1 MRIFIRNFSESKLVL
16 LRRVGDTFLMTTRKR
31 ISVIALLMTIAAGV
45 LSPTAYAAATRYI
58 TVSAQGAVKVV
69 PDAVRI
75 NATATA
81 VAASSKEALAATA
94 KTATAVRAA
103 LKTAKIDSKDVATQS
118 VTVYPEYKYTADGG
132 STLTGYR
139 GSQSFTITVRAADTA
154 GALIDSLVAAGG
166 DNLQI
171 NGATPFVLD
180 STKSLEAA
188 RAAAVKSAKAKA
200 SSYAKLMGVKLGKVN
215 YLVENSAPTNYPPVM
230 AVAKAESD
238 ATVIDLGQQDV
249 TIGVTVQWALL

>member
-1 MRIFIRNFSESKLVL
+1 
-16 LRRVGDTFLMTTRKR
+16 MTTRKR
-31 ISVIALLMTIAAGV
+31 ISVIALLMTVAAGV
-45 LSPTAYAAATRYI
+45 LSPAAEAAATRYI
-58 TVSAQGAVKVV
+58 TVSAQGVVKVV

-75 NATATA
+75 SATATA
-81 VAASSKEALAATA
+81 VAATSKEALAATS

-103 LKTAKIDSKDVATQS
+103 LKAAKIDTKDIATQS
-118 VTVYPEYKYTADGG
+118 VSVYPEYKYTNDGG

-139 GSQSFTITVRAADTA
+139 GSQSFTITVRAADSA
-154 GALIDSLVAAGG
+154 GALVDSLVAAGG

-215 YLVENSAPTNYPPVM
+215 YLVENSAPSNYTPVM

-249 TIGVTVQWALL
+249 TIAVTVQWALL

>member
-1 MRIFIRNFSESKLVL
+1 
-16 LRRVGDTFLMTTRKR
+16 MTTRKR
-31 ISVIALLMTIAAGV
+31 ISLIALLTIAVAGV
-45 LSPTAYAAATRYI
+45 ITPAAEAAATRYI
-58 TVSAQGAVKVV
+58 TVSAQGTVKVV

-75 NATATA
+75 NATATS

-103 LKTAKIDSKDVATQS
+103 LKAAKIDTKDIATQS
-118 VTVYPEYKYTADGG
+118 VTVYPEYKYTNDGG

-139 GSQSFTITVRAADTA
+139 ASQSFTITVRAADTA
-154 GALIDSLVAAGG
+154 GSLVDALVAAGG
-166 DNLQI
+166 DSLQI

-180 STKSLEAA
+180 STQSLEAA

-200 SSYAKLMGVKLGKVN
+200 TSYAKLMGVKLGKVN
-215 YLVENSAPTNYPPVM
+215 YLIENSAPTNYTPVM
-230 AVAKAESD
+230 AVAKAEAD

-249 TIGVTVQWALL
+249 TISVTLQWALL

>member
-1 MRIFIRNFSESKLVL
+1 MK
-16 LRRVGDTFLMTTRKR
+16 KR
-31 ISVIALLMTIAAGV
+31 ISLIAVLAVAIAAV
-45 LSPTAYAAATRYI
+45 AIPSANAAATRYI
-58 TVSAQGAVKVV
+58 TVSAQGVVKVV

-75 NATATA
+75 NATATS

-94 KTATAVRAA
+94 KTSTALRAA
-103 LKTAKIDSKDVATQS
+103 LKAAKIDSKDIATQS
-118 VTVYPEYKYTADGG
+118 VSVYPEYKYTNDGG

-139 GSQSFTITVRAADTA
+139 ASQSFTITVRAADTA
-154 GALIDSLVAAGG
+154 GAIVDSLVAAGG

-215 YLVENSAPTNYPPVM
+215 YLVENSSPTNYTPVM
-230 AVAKAESD
+230 GVAKAEND

-249 TIGVTVQWALL
+249 TIAVTVQWSLV

>member
-1 MRIFIRNFSESKLVL
+1 
-16 LRRVGDTFLMTTRKR
+16 MTTCKR
-31 ISVIALLMTIAAGV
+31 ISLIALLSIAVAGV
-45 LSPTAYAAATRYI
+45 IAPSAHAAATRYI
-58 TVSAQGAVKVV
+58 TVSAQGTVKVV

-75 NATATA
+75 NAIATS
-81 VAASSKEALAATA
+81 VAATSKEALAATA

-103 LKTAKIDSKDVATQS
+103 LKTAKIDTKDIATQS
-118 VTVYPEYKYTADGG
+118 VSVYPEYKYTNDGG

-154 GALIDSLVAAGG
+154 GSLVDALVTAGG

-180 STKSLEAA
+180 SSKSLEAA

-200 SSYAKLMGVKLGKVN
+200 TSYAKLMGVKLGKVN
-215 YLVENSAPTNYPPVM
+215 YLVENSAPTNYTPVM

-249 TIGVTVQWALL
+249 SISVTVQWSLL

>member
-1 MRIFIRNFSESKLVL
+1 
-16 LRRVGDTFLMTTRKR
+16 MTTRKS
-31 ISVIALLMTIAAGV
+31 ISLIALLTIAVAGV
-45 LSPTAYAAATRYI
+45 ITPAAEAAATRYI

-81 VAASSKEALAATA
+81 VAATSKEALAATA
-94 KTATAVRAA
+94 KTSTAVRAA
-103 LKTAKIDSKDVATQS
+103 LKTAKIDTKDIATTS
-118 VTVYPEYKYTADGG
+118 VSVYPEYKYTNDGG

-139 GSQSFTITVRAADTA
+139 ASQSFTITVRAADTA
-154 GALIDSLVAAGG
+154 GSLVDALVATGS

-200 SSYAKLMGVKLGKVN
+200 TSYAKLMEVKLGKVN
-215 YLVENSAPTNYPPVM
+215 YLAENSSPTNYTPVM
-230 AVAKAESD
+230 GVAKAEND

-249 TIGVTVQWALL
+249 TISVTVQWALL

>member
-1 MRIFIRNFSESKLVL
+1 
-16 LRRVGDTFLMTTRKR
+16 MTIRKR
-31 ISVIALLMTIAAGV
+31 ISVIALLMTVAAGV
-45 LSPTAYAAATRYI
+45 LSPAAEAAATRYI
-58 TVSAQGAVKVV
+58 TVSAQGSVKVV

-81 VAASSKEALAATA
+81 VAATSKEALAATA

-103 LKTAKIDSKDVATQS
+103 LKTAKVDTKDIATQS

-154 GALIDSLVAAGG
+154 GALVDSLVAAGG

-188 RAAAVKSAKAKA
+188 RAAAVK
-200 SSYAKLMGVKLGKVN
+200 
-215 YLVENSAPTNYPPVM
+215 YLVENSAPTNYTPVM

-249 TIGVTVQWALL
+249 TISVTVQWSLL

>member
-1 MRIFIRNFSESKLVL
+1 MK
-16 LRRVGDTFLMTTRKR
+16 KR
-31 ISVIALLMTIAAGV
+31 ISFIAVLAIALAAV
-45 LSPTAYAAATRYI
+45 AIPSANAAATRYI
-58 TVSAQGAVKVV
+58 TVSAQGVVKVV

-75 NATATA
+75 NATATS
-81 VAASSKEALAATA
+81 VAATSKEALAANA
-94 KTATAVRAA
+94 KTATAVRAS
-103 LKTAKIDSKDVATQS
+103 LKAAKIETKDIATQS
-118 VTVYPEYKYTADGG
+118 VSVYPEYKYTNDGG

-139 GSQSFTITVRAADTA
+139 ASQSFTITVRAADTA
-154 GALIDSLVAAGG
+154 GSLVDALVAAGG

-215 YLVENSAPTNYPPVM
+215 YLVENSSPTNYVPVM
-230 AVAKAESD
+230 GVAKAEND

-249 TIGVTVQWALL
+249 TIAVTVRWALL

>member
-1 MRIFIRNFSESKLVL
+1 
-16 LRRVGDTFLMTTRKR
+16 MTTRKR
-31 ISVIALLMTIAAGV
+31 ISVIALLALIAGGV
-45 LSPTAYAAATRYI
+45 IAPSADAAATRYI

-103 LKTAKIDSKDVATQS
+103 LKTAKIDSKDIATQS

-154 GALIDSLVAAGG
+154 GALVDSLVAAGG

-215 YLVENSAPTNYPPVM
+215 YLVENSAPTNYTPVM

>member
-1 MRIFIRNFSESKLVL
+1 MK
-16 LRRVGDTFLMTTRKR
+16 KR
-31 ISVIALLMTIAAGV
+31 ISLIAVLAVAIAAV
-45 LSPTAYAAATRYI
+45 AIPSANAAATRYI
-58 TVSAQGAVKVV
+58 TVSAQGVVKVV

-75 NATATA
+75 NATATS
-81 VAASSKEALAATA
+81 VAASSKEALAGTA
-94 KTATAVRAA
+94 KTSTAVRAA
-103 LKTAKIDSKDVATQS
+103 LKAAKIDSKDIATQS
-118 VTVYPEYKYTADGG
+118 VSVYPEYKYTNDGG

-139 GSQSFTITVRAADTA
+139 ASQSFTITVRAADTA
-154 GALIDSLVAAGG
+154 GAIVDSLVAAGG

-171 NGATPFVLD
+171 NGATPFILD

-215 YLVENSAPTNYPPVM
+215 YLVENSSPTNYTPVM
-230 AVAKAESD
+230 GVAKAEND

-249 TIGVTVQWALL
+249 TIAVTVQWSLV

>member
-1 MRIFIRNFSESKLVL
+1 
-16 LRRVGDTFLMTTRKR
+16 MTTRKR
-31 ISVIALLMTIAAGV
+31 ISVIALLMTVAAGV
-45 LSPTAYAAATRYI
+45 LSPAAEAAATRYI
-58 TVSAQGAVKVV
+58 TVSAQGVVKVV

-81 VAASSKEALAATA
+81 VAATSKEALAATA

-103 LKTAKIDSKDVATQS
+103 LKAAKIDTKDIATQS
-118 VTVYPEYKYTADGG
+118 VTVYPEYKYSNDGG

-154 GALIDSLVAAGG
+154 GALVDSLVAAGG
-166 DNLQI
+166 DDLQI

-215 YLVENSAPTNYPPVM
+215 YLVENSAPTNYAPVM

-249 TIGVTVQWALL
+249 TIAVTVQWALL

>member
-1 MRIFIRNFSESKLVL
+1 
-16 LRRVGDTFLMTTRKR
+16 MTTRKR
-31 ISVIALLMTIAAGV
+31 ISVIALLMTVAAGV
-45 LSPTAYAAATRYI
+45 LSPAAEAAATRYI
-58 TVSAQGAVKVV
+58 TVSAQGVVKVV

-75 NATATA
+75 SATATA
-81 VAASSKEALAATA
+81 VAATSKEALAATSKA
-94 KTATAVRAA
+94 ATAVRAA
-103 LKTAKIDSKDVATQS
+103 LKAAKIDTKDIATQS
-118 VTVYPEYKYTADGG
+118 VSVYPEYKYTNDGG

-139 GSQSFTITVRAADTA
+139 GSQSFTITVRAADSA
-154 GALIDSLVAAGG
+154 GALVDSLVAAGG

-215 YLVENSAPTNYPPVM
+215 YLVENSAPTNYTPVM

-249 TIGVTVQWALL
+249 TIAVTVQWALL

>member
-1 MRIFIRNFSESKLVL
+1 
-16 LRRVGDTFLMTTRKR
+16 MTTHKR
-31 ISVIALLMTIAAGV
+31 ISLIALLAIAIASV
-45 LSPTAYAAATRYI
+45 ITPAAEAATNRYI

-69 PDAVRI
+69 PDVLRI

-81 VAASSKEALAATA
+81 VAATSKEALAATA
-94 KTATAVRAA
+94 KTATAVRAV
-103 LKTAKIDSKDVATQS
+103 LKAAMIDSKDIATQS
-118 VTVYPEYKYTADGG
+118 VSVYPEYKYTNDGG

-139 GSQSFTITVRAADTA
+139 ASQSFTITVRAADTG
-154 GALIDSLVAAGG
+154 GALVDALVAAGG

-180 STKSLEAA
+180 STKSLQAA
-188 RAAAVKSAKAKA
+188 RASAIKSAKAKA
-200 SSYAKLMGVKLGKVN
+200 TSYAKLMGIKLGKVN
-215 YLVENSAPTNYPPVM
+215 YLVENSLPTNYTPVM

-249 TIGVTVQWALL
+249 TISVTVQWALL

>member
-1 MRIFIRNFSESKLVL
+1 
-16 LRRVGDTFLMTTRKR
+16 MTTRKR
-31 ISVIALLMTIAAGV
+31 ISVITLLMTVAAGV
-45 LSPTAYAAATRYI
+45 LSPAAEAAATRYI
-58 TVSAQGAVKVV
+58 TVSAQGVIKVV
-69 PDAVRI
+69 PDAVRL

-81 VAASSKEALAATA
+81 VAATSKEALAATA

-103 LKTAKIDSKDVATQS
+103 LKAAKIDTKDIATQS
-118 VTVYPEYKYTADGG
+118 VSVYPEYKYTNDGG

-154 GALIDSLVAAGG
+154 GALVDSLVAAGG
-166 DNLQI
+166 DDLQI

-215 YLVENSAPTNYPPVM
+215 YLVENSAPTNYAPVM

-249 TIGVTVQWALL
+249 TIAVTVQWALL

>member
-1 MRIFIRNFSESKLVL
+1 
-16 LRRVGDTFLMTTRKR
+16 MTTRKR
-31 ISVIALLMTIAAGV
+31 ISVIALLMTVAAGV
-45 LSPTAYAAATRYI
+45 LSPAAEAAATRYI
-58 TVSAQGAVKVV
+58 TVSAQGSVKVV

-75 NATATA
+75 NTTATA
-81 VAASSKEALAATA
+81 VAATSKEALAATA

-103 LKTAKIDSKDVATQS
+103 LKTAKVDAKDIATQS

-139 GSQSFTITVRAADTA
+139 GSQSFTITVREADTA
-154 GALIDSLVAAGG
+154 SALVDSLVAAGG

-188 RAAAVKSAKAKA
+188 RSAAVKSAKSKA
-200 SSYAKLMGVKLGKVN
+200 ASYAKLMGAKLGKVN
-215 YLVENSAPTNYPPVM
+215 YLVENSAPTNYTPVM

-249 TIGVTVQWALL
+249 TISVTVQWALL

>member
-1 MRIFIRNFSESKLVL
+1 MK
-16 LRRVGDTFLMTTRKR
+16 KR
-31 ISVIALLMTIAAGV
+31 ISLIAVLAIALAAV
-45 LSPTAYAAATRYI
+45 AIPSANAAATRYI
-58 TVSAQGAVKVV
+58 TVSAQGVVKVV

-75 NATATA
+75 NATATS
-81 VAASSKEALAATA
+81 VAATSKEALTATA

-103 LKTAKIDSKDVATQS
+103 LKAAKIDTKDIATQS
-118 VTVYPEYKYTADGG
+118 VSVYPEYKYTNDGG

-139 GSQSFTITVRAADTA
+139 ASQSFTITVRAADTA
-154 GALIDSLVAAGG
+154 GALVDALVAVGG
-166 DNLQI
+166 NNLQI

-215 YLVENSAPTNYPPVM
+215 YLVENSSPTNYVPVM
-230 AVAKAESD
+230 GVAKAEND

-249 TIGVTVQWALL
+249 TIAVTVRWSLA

>member
-1 MRIFIRNFSESKLVL
+1 
-16 LRRVGDTFLMTTRKR
+16 MTTRKR
-31 ISVIALLMTIAAGV
+31 ISVIALLMTVAAGV
-45 LSPTAYAAATRYI
+45 LSPAAEAAATRYI
-58 TVSAQGAVKVV
+58 TVSAQGVVKVV

-81 VAASSKEALAATA
+81 VAATSKEALAATA

-103 LKTAKIDSKDVATQS
+103 LKTAKIDTKDIATQS
-118 VTVYPEYKYTADGG
+118 VTVYPEYKYTNDGG

-154 GALIDSLVAAGG
+154 GTLVDTLVDAGG

-215 YLVENSAPTNYPPVM
+215 YLIENSAPTNYTPVM

-249 TIGVTVQWALL
+249 TIAVTVQWALL

>member
-1 MRIFIRNFSESKLVL
+1 
-16 LRRVGDTFLMTTRKR
+16 MTTRKR
-31 ISVIALLMTIAAGV
+31 ISLIALLALVAGGV
-45 LSPTAYAAATRYI
+45 ISPSADAAATRYI

-103 LKTAKIDSKDVATQS
+103 LKTVKIDSKDIATQS

-154 GALIDSLVAAGG
+154 GAVVDSLVAAGG

-215 YLVENSAPTNYPPVM
+215 YLVENSAPTNYTPVM

-249 TIGVTVQWALL
+249 TTGVTVQWALL

>member
-1 MRIFIRNFSESKLVL
+1 
-16 LRRVGDTFLMTTRKR
+16 MTTCKR
-31 ISVIALLMTIAAGV
+31 ISVIALLMTVAAGI
-45 LSPTAYAAATRYI
+45 LSPAAEAAATRYI
-58 TVSAQGAVKVV
+58 TVSAQGVVKVV

-75 NATATA
+75 NVTATA
-81 VAASSKEALAATA
+81 VAATSKEALAATA

-103 LKTAKIDSKDVATQS
+103 LKAAKIDTKDIATQS
-118 VTVYPEYKYTADGG
+118 VSVFPEYKYTNDGG

-154 GALIDSLVAAGG
+154 GALVDSLVAAGG

-200 SSYAKLMGVKLGKVN
+200 SSYAKLMGVKLGKIN
-215 YLVENSAPTNYPPVM
+215 YLVENSAPTNYTPVM

-249 TIGVTVQWALL
+249 TIAVTVQWALL